1 MIQIILFFVLLLAS
15 NLMQA
20 EVRYVSKTGNST
32 PPYTSPETASD
43 SIKKCID
50 VSNPGDTIVIEKGM
64 YLERLILTKKVHLF
78 GAGADSTIIQFNS
91 DHSVIHV
98 RILSAGI
105 IQGLSIINTSSA
117 YSHSIY
123 TSMLLDDTLIVRN
136 CKFFSKSSNISHG
149 SGHIVAYENYGKGG
163 TFIFT
168 LSDYT
173 SSTISVYNN
182 IGFMDWDISTFSTH
196 ATILNNLLYSKER
209 IIYLQNNAPHLVAN
223 NICISENNTVGTG
236 IKGLGVT
243 FLNNLVSGYFEWGG
257 IGLHLHGVIKN
268 NIVINSHTGVTGAH
282 PDGYPTD
289 YVVKYNNFYRPINTY
304 RNMLPDNTNIDVF
317 PMFNSEQ
324 DGDFRLQK
332 YSPLIDAGDPAIL
345 DLDGT
350 RSDIGPY
357 GGPYGMVYEY
367 EDRPPLPPV
376 MVSFNRT
383 RTSVMLFWRKNH
395 ERDLTD
401 YRIYADTTSAGFSMA
416 DSLLVGQTQDTT
428 FSLPLPDSG
437 RVYYYRIS
445 ARDSIG
451 NESALSNTLTLVMT
465 SIEEQTERIT
475 PEQSG
480 LAGNYPNPFNPTTTI
495 VYRLAERSYVKLYI
509 YTLKGELYDLR
520 VNEEQQPGE
529 YRYLFNPKEKGT
541 MSDLASGAYF
551 YMLET
556 KGRETGKIN
565 RETGKMLLIK

>member
-1 MIQIILFFVLLLAS
+1 MIQIILFLVLLLAL

-20 EVRYVSKTGNST
+20 EVRYVSKTGSST

-43 SIKKCID
+43 SIKKCVD
-50 VSNPGDTIVIEKGM
+50 VSNPGDTIFIKNGIYSEE
-64 YLERLILTKKVHLF
+64 LTITKKLYF
-78 GAGADSTIIQFNS
+78 IGEGADSTIIARSSNPTVLRFE
-91 DHSVIHV
+91 
-98 RILSAGI
+98 RGGI
-105 IQGLSIINTSSA
+105 IDGISIMNQTTDLGTHAVFPVIPLS
-117 YSHSIY
+117 
-123 TSMLLDDTLIVRN
+123 DTLIIIN
-136 CKFFSKSSNISHG
+136 CKLYAKSGCIAMSN
-149 SGHIVAYENYGKGG
+149 GHLIVENCYLKGG
-163 TFIFT
+163 AFIGT
-168 LSDYT
+168 LGLSPE
-173 SSTISVYNN
+173 SSIFLKNN
-182 IGFMDWDISTFSTH
+182 VSFQEKYLATFSTH
-196 ATILNNLLYSKER
+196 ATILNNLFYSKES
-209 IIYLQNNAPHLVAN
+209 IMYLQNNAPHLVAN

-324 DGDFRLQK
+324 EGDFRLQK
-332 YSPLIDAGDPAIL
+332 YSPLIDAGDPTIL

-367 EDRPPLPPV
+367 EDRPPQPPV

-383 RTSVMLFWRKNH
+383 RTSVMLFWRKNQ

-401 YRIYADTTSAGFSMA
+401 YRIYADTTSADFSMA

-428 FSLPLPDSG
+428 FTLPLPDSG

-475 PEQSG
+475 PGQSG

-556 KGRETGKIN
+556 KGSETGKIM
-565 RETGKMLLIK
+565 RDTGKMLLMK